1 MQVVEPPPTV
11 QFTPESANSV
21 AVCGTVLTQPQIRV
35 FASNQLVA
43 HVRLGLRPRAH
54 PAHLPAP
61 AYGAATVDCFGALA
75 LQLSQHVHKGSR
87 IQVRGHLKED
97 RWNDK
102 VTGEPRGALKI
113 VAEELALLAPAEQHS
128 PHEEQQDAEGSPAPA
143 PAQRAQQQQQQGP
156 RFTPSAAH
164 SCSLYEE
171 QGMQLS
177 EVAAE
182 RLIRLSTVIEHLVA
196 GAAAGRFTSWARL
209 AGDLQLGPPA
219 DGATWLTPAEVAEAI
234 WHVQQEHPAA
244 PPTQL
249 PLRPIKQRLEEAP
262 QTGGKVAAA
271 LQARG
276 GDPALLYGSIKLVA
290 AMLECGVSFGVVCAP
305 PPPPMPPVPAEGAA
319 GPPPF

>member
-1 MQVVEPPPTV
+1 MAH
-11 QFTPESANSV
+11 SGLAALRSI
-21 AVCGTVLTQPQIRV
+21 TQWRQ
-35 FASNQLVA
+35 
-43 HVRLGLRPRAH
+43 
-54 PAHLPAP
+54 
-61 AYGAATVDCFGALA
+61 
-75 LQLSQHVHKGSR
+75 
-87 IQVRGHLKED
+87 
-97 RWNDK
+97 
-102 VTGEPRGALKI
+102 
-113 VAEELALLAPAEQHS
+113 LAPLSAL
-128 PHEEQQDAEGSPAPA
+128 PHINSCPPQL
-143 PAQRAQQQQQQGP
+143 
-156 RFTPSAAH
+156 FTIA
-164 SCSLYEE
+164 
-171 QGMQLS
+171 
-177 EVAAE
+177 
-182 RLIRLSTVIEHLVA
+182 
-196 GAAAGRFTSWARL
+196 AAAGRFTSWARL